1 MCAGD
6 PRLLGDCILAVMS
19 RDRLNREIGDAGEV
33 LAVVATDGV
42 LPVEYLTGRNDL
54 VPGVVEGGDD
64 RVEIV
69 RAFCGGMRLEDRLA
83 RGLSEFQI
91 SDRQRAAILL
101 QGGWATEGQHS
112 YEADAAPRRAPR
124 LKSVRFGTR

>member
-6 PRLLGDCILAVMS
+6 PRLLGDRILAVMS
-19 RDRLNREIGDAGEV
+19 RDRLHGEIGDAGEV
-33 LAVVATDGV
+33 LAVVAADGV

-54 VPGVVEGGDD
+54 VPGVMEGRDD

-69 RAFCGGMRLEDRLA
+69 RAFGGGMCLEDRLA
-83 RGLSEFQI
+83 RLSEFQI

-101 QGGWATEGQHS
+101 QGGWATDGRHLQLTDHH
-112 YEADAAPRRAPR
+112 
-124 LKSVRFGTR
+124 